1 MRLADEPHDDGELIA
16 SAVAGEE
23 WALTVLYRRHQPA
36 LLQFLRGLAG
46 EECEDLAA
54 ETWIDAAR
62 ALRHF
67 EGTERA
73 FRSLL
78 FTIGRRR
85 AVDQLRARTRRRT
98 DPADPDR
105 MPESAM
111 PAAWAT
117 AATSG
122 GADPVEVVLEAD
134 AAGEATRRIRELLPT
149 DQAEVV
155 LLRVVAGLSVAET
168 AQVVGRTA
176 AAVSVLQTRALQ
188 RLARRL
194 GQPGDRAG
202 RQGQAE
208 RSGRRRGGSGGA
220 SSLVKPA
227 LAADERNLQEHD
239 HPERWEG

>member
-1 MRLADEPHDDGELIA
+1 VPGADDPHDDGELIA

-46 EECEDLAA
+46 PECEDLAA
-54 ETWIDAAR
+54 DTWIDAAR
-62 ALRHF
+62 ALRTF
-67 EGTERA
+67 EGSERA

-105 MPESAM
+105 LPESALS
-111 PAAWAT
+111 AAWAGAG
-117 AATSG
+117 AA
-122 GADPVEVVLEAD
+122 ADPLEAVLESD
-134 AAGEATRRIRELLPT
+134 ASEEAVRRIRELLPT

-168 AQVVGRTA
+168 AQVVGRTP

-194 GQPGDRAG
+194 GRAGERGVSQGPGDRN
-202 RQGQAE
+202 
-208 RSGRRRGGSGGA
+208 RRRAGGGGPA
-220 SSLVKPA
+220 SPLVTP
-227 LAADERNLQEHD
+227 LFAADDGNLQDHD
-239 HPERWEG
+239 HPERWDG